1 MLKPGP
7 LARSKV
13 HRARVLAALVAASL
27 ACTTLPSQALAPALL
42 MLGKQMLQDM
52 VTSTAKSM
60 LLDSLSGLGCK
71 GIALSNAITSL
82 DGIKRGGMGMPPGLA
97 GMTGMPT
104 MPTGMAG
111 MPGLPGLPGPAGM
124 PALPP
129 GMAGMMGMPAGM
141 AGMPGLP
148 GLPGAAGMQPDM
160 VAKMG
165 RLIPAEAL
173 QGGGLNAEQSA
184 MVAKM
189 MGGGMGGMGGMGAPL
204 SPLETI
210 ATLDEMSE
218 IGMLPK
224 AMNTELKECMV
235 LLPQSAPMMGMAFG
249 MMKPVLPKLREA
261 RDQMHALSPTEQD
274 ELAATLAQE
283 FDKVPAADRK
293 LMLSE
298 IGGGMFPPRVVQS
311 LTKRYGGK

>member
-1 MLKPGP
+1 MVKPGS

-13 HRARVLAALVAASL
+13 HRSRVLASLVAASL
-27 ACTTLPSQALAPALL
+27 ACTTLPSQALPPLIAL
-42 MLGKQMLQDM
+42 LGKQLLQDM
-52 VTSTAKSM
+52 VTSTAKGM
-60 LLDSLSGLGCK
+60 LLDSLSGMGCK

-82 DGIKRGGMGMPPGLA
+82 DGIKRGGVGVPA
-97 GMTGMPT
+97 GMAGLTGMPT
-104 MPTGMAG
+104 MPTGMPTMPTG
-111 MPGLPGLPGPAGM
+111 MPVMPGMLGIPGPGGM

-129 GMAGMMGMPAGM
+129 GMAGMMGMP
-141 AGMPGLP
+141 GMPGLP
-148 GLPGAAGMQPDM
+148 GADSLSPDM

-165 RLIPAEAL
+165 RLIPAHAL
-173 QGGGLNAEQSA
+173 QGGGLDAEQSA

-261 RDQMHALSPTEQD
+261 RAQMHALSPTEQD

-298 IGGGMFPPRVVQS
+298 IGGGMFPPRVVES
-311 LTKRYGGK
+311 LTKRYGSK